1 MIDQDFPVDS
11 YNDEQLINRLK
22 RLASI
27 YWKYYN
33 FKGYEYLYPDTASV
47 LYQAARRL
55 EDFTFFPTN
64 KLCENYRYN
73 IYGDNIARCFGTK
86 EIDPCNCDGNKNK
99 CDFYNKG
106 EN

>member
-33 FKGYEYLYPDTASV
+33 LKGYEYLYPDTASV

-55 EDFTFFPTN
+55 EDFTFSSTD

-73 IYGDNIARCFGTK
+73 MYGDNIARCFGTK
-86 EIDPCNCDGNKNK
+86 EIDPCNCKGNKNK
-99 CDFYNKG
+99 RDFYNKG